1 MNRRSVLIVDD
12 HKIVRQGLINL
23 LSDEE
28 WITVV
33 GEASDGREAIQ
44 KVAQLKPD
52 VVVIDIGMPELNGI
66 EAAKQIIAKHDCK
79 VIALTIHNNVQYVQ
93 EMLKAGASGYLLKDC
108 AVDELID
115 AIRSVAENRYYI
127 SKTITEQSLLTNSS
141 PERISG
147 FQSDTL
153 SSREKEVLQLIAE
166 GHSTKMIADKLYL
179 SPKTVETHRKNI
191 MEKLNLFTVSELTRY
206 ALKNGIS
213 QLE

>member
-1 MNRRSVLIVDD
+1 
-12 HKIVRQGLINL
+12 
-23 LSDEE
+23 
-28 WITVV
+28 
-33 GEASDGREAIQ
+33 
-44 KVAQLKPD
+44 
-52 VVVIDIGMPELNGI
+52 
-66 EAAKQIIAKHDCK
+66 
-79 VIALTIHNNVQYVQ
+79 
-93 EMLKAGASGYLLKDC
+93 MLKAGASGYLLKDC